1 MIRSANCLVRSLR
14 SFSSFIILISHFT
27 HAAGAAGGVVDA
39 AFVGGEH
46 LDEAAHDAG
55 RGVELAAV
63 EVKQCFAEFVE
74 TGGIN
79 NPNSGSEVHERHRK
93 HERPKGCGNCCVH
106 PPGDSKN
113 LASRSFRDRRF
124 YRRRGRG
131 GAYGCA
137 ARWYSAWAWGR
148 SWRSWA
154 MRVVSEGWVDMNSGG
169 LPPLVPPTWLMRC
182 QKAMASAG
190 S

>member
-79 NPNSGSEVHERHRK
+79 NPNSGSEVHERHGK

-169 LPPLVPPTWLMRC
+169 LPPPLPATWLMRC